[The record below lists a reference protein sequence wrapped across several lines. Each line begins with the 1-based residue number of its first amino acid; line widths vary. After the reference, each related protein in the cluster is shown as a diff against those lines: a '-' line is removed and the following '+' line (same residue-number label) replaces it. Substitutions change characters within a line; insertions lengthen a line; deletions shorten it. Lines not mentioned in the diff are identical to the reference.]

1 MGKQSRH
8 TSVGDF
14 AGIIRVVIP
23 SDGAAL
29 RDWSLIPQR
38 RGQMRPTA
46 RDNRPTV
53 AAIVHH
59 TPRDRRTNAS
69 AVGHLSNAFY
79 SVAVR
84 MIAREKDCHIRPQWK
99 RCQMPADWEI
109 LIAAAMSPT
118 RSGDAMEIIGAT
130 GRHSGMVAL
139 HVTEALR
146 ERANRRNAVGF
157 SRMAIGA
164 CANGIAATLAHS
176 VRQGHAAGGG
186 GAGDSLGCLL

>member
-1 MGKQSRH
+1 
-8 TSVGDF
+8 
-14 AGIIRVVIP
+14 
-23 SDGAAL
+23 
-29 RDWSLIPQR
+29 
-38 RGQMRPTA
+38 
-46 RDNRPTV
+46 
-53 AAIVHH
+53 
-59 TPRDRRTNAS
+59 
-69 AVGHLSNAFY
+69 
-79 SVAVR
+79 
-84 MIAREKDCHIRPQWK
+84 
-99 RCQMPADWEI
+99 MPADWEI

-118 RSGDAMEIIGAT
+118 RSGDATEIIGAT

-146 ERANRRNAVGF
+146 ERAKWRNSF